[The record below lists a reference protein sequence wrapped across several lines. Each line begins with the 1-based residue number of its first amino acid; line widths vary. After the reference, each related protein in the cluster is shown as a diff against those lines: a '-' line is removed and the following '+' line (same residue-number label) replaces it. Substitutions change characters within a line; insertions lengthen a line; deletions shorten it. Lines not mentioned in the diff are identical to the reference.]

1 RASIR
6 TPRPATP
13 RWRPPSCQRFAR
25 SGPKTRNRSVERP
38 KSYGS
43 GSESSGTGA
52 SWPPCRL
59 RRSPSRPKRS
69 PPSAGSSGRRSPRS
83 GRLLAVLAAGRT
95 RLAESGTGTGYG
107 AAWLASGMAADA
119 GLVTVEPNPDLAAA
133 AAELFADDPRVTV
146 VHGDARDVLPPLAP
160 FDLLFLD
167 GGPWKQEPE
176 ERLLELI
183 A

>member
-1 RASIR
+1 M
-6 TPRPATP
+6 
-13 RWRPPSCQRFAR
+13 
-25 SGPKTRNRSVERP
+25 
-38 KSYGS
+38 
-43 GSESSGTGA
+43 
-52 SWPPCRL
+52 
-59 RRSPSRPKRS
+59 
-69 PPSAGSSGRRSPRS
+69 
-83 GRLLAVLAAGRT
+83 LAAGRT

-167 GGPWKQEPE
+167 GGPWKQEPDE
-176 ERLLELI
+176 PLLELI
-183 A
+183 APGGVVVMDDLTPGRPGLDPVREFWLDHPRVLATELLTTPTTAAMVATRRP

>member
-1 RASIR
+1 MAAVQTPPLALRAEALAAERRFERSSI
-6 TPRPATP
+6 PE
-13 RWRPPSCQRFAR
+13 
-25 SGPKTRNRSVERP
+25 V
-38 KSYGS
+38 
-43 GSESSGTGA
+43 
-52 SWPPCRL
+52 
-59 RRSPSRPKRS
+59 
-69 PPSAGSSGRRSPRS
+69 

-119 GLVTVEPNPDLAAA
+119 GLVTVEPNPDLAAV

-183 A
+183 APGGVVVMDDLTPGRPGPDPVRQFWLDHPRVLATELLTTPTTAAIVAARLP